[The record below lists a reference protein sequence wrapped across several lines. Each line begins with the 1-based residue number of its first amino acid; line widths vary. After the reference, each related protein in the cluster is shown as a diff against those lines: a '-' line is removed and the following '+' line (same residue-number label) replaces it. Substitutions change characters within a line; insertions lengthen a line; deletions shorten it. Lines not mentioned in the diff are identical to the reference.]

1 MTHDAVTDGFE
12 ELYRG
17 ETTLGGFLLDTV
29 PWDIGEPQPAVV
41 ALEEGRLVVDDV
53 LDVGCG
59 PGDNALY
66 LAERGHRVTA
76 CDAAPSAVG
85 RARDKARL
93 LGLDVEFA
101 VADATR
107 LDGWAP
113 HRFRTVLDSALFHC
127 LPQRQHE
134 QYAATLHRVCQAGA
148 RLHLLCVSDR
158 VPAGIPV
165 PSPVARDDID
175 RALGAW
181 WHIRDVQPDTF
192 TTEFTRQ
199 GLQHLLERQGR
210 SRADLRSLTLDGEG
224 RVLLPTWRVEAE
236 RLPGPTS

>member
-76 CDAAPSAVG
+76 CDAAPSAV
-85 RARDKARL
+85 ASLHED
-93 LGLDVEFA
+93 LDPVYEHGSA
-101 VADATR
+101 PR
-107 LDGWAP
+107 RWA
-113 HRFRTVLDSALFHC
+113 
-127 LPQRQHE
+127 
-134 QYAATLHRVCQAGA
+134 
-148 RLHLLCVSDR
+148 R
-158 VPAGIPV
+158 VPVHWSGLRRPK
-165 PSPVARDDID
+165 
-175 RALGAW
+175 GAA
-181 WHIRDVQPDTF
+181 P
-192 TTEFTRQ
+192 E
-199 GLQHLLERQGR
+199 
-210 SRADLRSLTLDGEG
+210 
-224 RVLLPTWRVEAE
+224 
-236 RLPGPTS
+236 PGH